1 MAMELSILRQ
11 MQALPLEAKVLKT
24 QLRIREWYNYWGGD
38 VYVSFSGG
46 KDSTVLLH
54 MAREVYPDIPAVFSD
69 TGLEFPE
76 IREFVKTIP
85 NVIWLKPDMNF
96 RKVLEKHGYPVVG
109 KDQAHWIEQARSGKV
124 STMKNRL
131 YGIMPDGRKT
141 SFKISEQWH
150 YLMNAPFK
158 ISAECCHEMKKKPM
172 NRYAKETGRQPIVG
186 TMACESLIRQQHY
199 LREGCNAYDLK
210 RPISKPMSFWLEE
223 DVWEY
228 IRTRN
233 LPYSKIYDMGY
244 KRTGCIFCMFGAH
257 CDKEPTRFQQL
268 QKTHPKL
275 WRYCMKD
282 FEAGGL
288 GMRQVLEYMGIPYE
302 NYHDP
307 EEESHGDSKD
317 PGHPAEPGSV
327 QSPGGIEAR

>member
-1 MAMELSILRQ
+1 MELFELRQ
-11 MQALPLEAKVLKT
+11 MQALPLEAKILKT
-24 QLRIREWYNYWGGD
+24 QLRIREWYNYWHGD

-54 MAREVYPDIPAVFSD
+54 MAREIYPDIPAVFSD

-85 NVIWLKPDMNF
+85 NVTWLKPDMNF
-96 RKVLEKHGYPVVG
+96 RKVLETHGYPVVG
-109 KDQAHWIEQARSGKV
+109 KDQAHWIEQARNGNP

-131 YGIMPDGRKT
+131 YGIMPSGRKT

-150 YLMNAPFK
+150 YLLNAPFK
-158 ISAECCHEMKKKPM
+158 ISAECCHEMKKNPL
-172 NRYAKETGRQPIVG
+172 NRYAKETGRHPIVG
-186 TMACESLIRQQHY
+186 TMACESLLRQQHY
-199 LREGCNAYDLK
+199 LKEGCNAYDLK
-210 RPISKPMSFWLEE
+210 RPISKPMSFWMDE

-244 KRTGCIFCMFGAH
+244 RRTGCIFCMFGAQF
-257 CDKEPTRFQQL
+257 DKEPTRFQML

-288 GMRQVLEYMGIPYE
+288 GMRPVLEYLGVPYE
-302 NYHDP
+302 NYYDP
-307 EEESHGDSKD
+307 EEDGHGDSKD
-317 PGHPAEPGSV
+317 PGQPAQSSSV
-327 QSPGGIEAR
+327 QSARGTEER